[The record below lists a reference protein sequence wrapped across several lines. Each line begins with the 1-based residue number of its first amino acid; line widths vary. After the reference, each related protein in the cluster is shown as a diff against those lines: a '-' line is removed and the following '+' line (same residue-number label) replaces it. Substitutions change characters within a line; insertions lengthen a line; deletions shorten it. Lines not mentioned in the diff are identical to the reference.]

1 MAPYFWNPCLIEF
14 GVYLFHLNR
23 TFQSHYLEAVLLHQ
37 YFVVDNVEYPF
48 RAIHALLSLRL
59 APQRLALYDYYRQAE
74 DSYCPHC
81 LSLAI
86 YHYPVACAK
95 LEG

>member
-1 MAPYFWNPCLIEF
+1 MFYLGNLCLTESGMDQF
-14 GVYLFHLNR
+14 YWNR
-23 TFQSHYLEAVLLHQ
+23 TFQSHCLEAVLLHQ
-37 YFVVDNVEYPF
+37 YFVADNDPF
-48 RAIHALLSLRL
+48 RGIHALLSLRL
-59 APQRLALYDYYRQAE
+59 APQRLALDDYYLHAE
-74 DSYCPHC
+74 NSYCPHC

>member
-1 MAPYFWNPCLIEF
+1 MAPYLVNLCLIEF

-37 YFVVDNVEYPF
+37 YIVVDNDPF
-48 RAIHALLSLRL
+48 RGIHALLE
-59 APQRLALYDYYRQAE
+59 LALHCLVLNDYYRHAE

>member
-37 YFVVDNVEYPF
+37 YFVVDNDPF
-48 RAIHALLSLRL
+48 RGIHALLE
-59 APQRLALYDYYRQAE
+59 LALHCLVLNDYYRQAE
-74 DSYCPHC
+74 NSYCPYC

-86 YHYPVACAK
+86 CHYPVACAK

>member
-1 MAPYFWNPCLIEF
+1 MEPYFWNPCLIEF
-14 GVYLFHLNR
+14 GVYLFHLNL

-37 YFVVDNVEYPF
+37 YFVADNDPF
-48 RAIHALLSLRL
+48 RGIHALLE
-59 APQRLALYDYYRQAE
+59 LALHCLVLNDYYRRAE

-86 YHYPVACAK
+86 YYYPVACTK